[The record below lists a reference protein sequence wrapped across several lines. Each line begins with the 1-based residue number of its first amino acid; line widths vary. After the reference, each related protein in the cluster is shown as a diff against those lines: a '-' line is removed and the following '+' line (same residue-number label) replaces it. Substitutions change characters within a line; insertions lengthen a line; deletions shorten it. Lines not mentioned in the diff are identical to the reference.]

1 MNFTFRIAEQ
11 RAFVDELDDMGMTRL
26 MHAADEGKV
35 KEVEDLLLRGA
46 DPNKPADNFQEP
58 YTPLMLAAY
67 QGHVEVV
74 QRLIKG
80 GASVDREEEGD
91 GWTALLF
98 AAKEGNSDVVSLLL
112 SAKANPNWYVDD
124 DCTALS
130 LASHNGHEEVVKELL
145 AFGAE
150 VMWANECRRA

>member
-1 MNFTFRIAEQ
+1 MCRIAKQ
-11 RAFVDELDDMGMTRL
+11 RSSVDEMDDMGMTRL
-26 MHAADEGKV
+26 MHAADEGKL

-46 DPNKPADNFQEP
+46 DPNKPSDNFQEP
-58 YTPLMLAAY
+58 YTPLMFASY

-98 AAKEGNSDVVSLLL
+98 AAKQGNRDVVSLLL
-112 SAKANPNWYVDD
+112 NSNADPNWYVDD

-130 LASHNGHEEVVKELL
+130 LASQNGHEEVVKELL

-150 VMWANECRRA
+150 VMWSNECCLGMN